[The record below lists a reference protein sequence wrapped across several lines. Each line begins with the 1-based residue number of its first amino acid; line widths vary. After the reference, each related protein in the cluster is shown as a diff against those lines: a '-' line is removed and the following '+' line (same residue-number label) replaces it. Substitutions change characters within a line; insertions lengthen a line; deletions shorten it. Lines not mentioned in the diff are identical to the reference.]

1 MDEITINVTINT
13 RQFESYGGDSNDTG
27 ELSTERERSFQSVD
41 STLDFIKSKLEE
53 AIGEEKIY
61 DFSASIKLDK

>member
-13 RQFESYGGDSNDTG
+13 RQFEGDLNEG

-41 STLDFIKSKLEE
+41 SALDFIKSKLEE